1 MIEEKINAMINEC
14 NESLLKLASVA
25 RVYIAQHDE
34 YTFKNIKD
42 ASLLK
47 KKIIEKVV
55 GVFDND

>member
-1 MIEEKINAMINEC
+1 MIEEQLNTLINSC
-14 NESLLKLASVA
+14 NESLLKLASVS
-25 RVYIAQHDE
+25 RLYIALHDE
-34 YTFKNIKD
+34 YTFKNVKD